1 MTDKQLLKSDRD
13 VKTAIAKVATTIIND
28 FKQGILSDFVL
39 IGIQVHG
46 VTLAKRLLAELEQ
59 QCGYQA
65 ALGVLDITMYR
76 DDIGIRRMLPV
87 IRETRIPFDINKR
100 NVILVDDVLSSGR
113 TIRAALDALNDYGR
127 PLKIKLAV
135 LVDRGNREYPIT
147 ADYCGMDLSVDDN
160 KKIIVDLKDEGDAIS
175 QVEWTNQLIAN
186 DDTLI

>member
-1 MTDKQLLKSDRD
+1 MTDKQLLRPDSD
-13 VKTAIAKVATTIIND
+13 VKKAITKVATSIIND
-28 FKQGILSDFVL
+28 LKQEIISDFVL

-46 VTLAKRLLAELEQ
+46 VSLAKRLADEIEQ
-59 QCGYQA
+59 HCGYKA
-65 ALGVLDITMYR
+65 PLGSLDITMYR

-87 IRETRIPFDINKR
+87 IRETEIPFDINGS

-147 ADYCGMDLSVDDN
+147 ADY
-160 KKIIVDLKDEGDAIS
+160 
-175 QVEWTNQLIAN
+175 
-186 DDTLI
+186 